1 VAGGGAVVVVAGTAV
16 VVTATSVVVVVSA
29 ATVVVVDV
37 VTADVVVVSGG
48 EVVVVDGSVVAAVSS
63 DASVVAVDVVATAV
77 VVVSSGSV
85 VAVVVAGASD
95 VVATVAAASATV
107 VVDSSGA
114 GLVST
119 DVPAAAGAGV
129 VAGPVAS
136 PPQDMTAPATSAI
149 AITERI
155 SRKSAPGTWRVSAA
169 QGYPAET
176 TRFRATG
183 ESSIDAVERRPATIW
198 RIEMREAIRVPGL
211 PRVVRVMLVALIVL
225 ALVSAAVLLPPA
237 RAGEG
242 EGTGTTMPG
251 EVEIAEP
258 KLTELAVEGVGSRSV
273 SYDGAI
279 GRFTVS
285 VLRDSLITAVSD
297 GNKSVQAIADKVAED
312 CTKTEPETADHTAP
326 PTCISPNGL
335 QTVGIRI
342 EEEFDWTDQGRVSR
356 GFRYENRL
364 SIAIRGTGFAGGLV
378 DMVIN
383 SGGDNVRFDGL
394 DFTVSRRAEFERLAL
409 LDAIDDA
416 QATARAIVDH
426 MGYEIV
432 RIVRITPGTAFDP
445 YLVQRLSGDDAAVA
459 ESASVPTPVF
469 GGSEVVTSRVSMLFE
484 LRPKA

>member
-1 VAGGGAVVVVAGTAV
+1 MATRLGFEDVGT
-16 VVTATSVVVVVSA
+16 
-29 ATVVVVDV
+29 
-37 VTADVVVVSGG
+37 GI
-48 EVVVVDGSVVAAVSS
+48 
-63 DASVVAVDVVATAV
+63 
-77 VVVSSGSV
+77 
-85 VAVVVAGASD
+85 
-95 VVATVAAASATV
+95 
-107 VVDSSGA
+107 
-114 GLVST
+114 
-119 DVPAAAGAGV
+119 
-129 VAGPVAS
+129 
-136 PPQDMTAPATSAI
+136 DMVERPPATM
-149 AITERI
+149 
-155 SRKSAPGTWRVSAA
+155 
-169 QGYPAET
+169 
-176 TRFRATG
+176 
-183 ESSIDAVERRPATIW
+183 W
-198 RIEMREAIRVPGL
+198 RIDMREAIRVPGL
-211 PRVVRVMLVALIVL
+211 PRAVRVVLVALVVL
-225 ALVSAAVLLPPA
+225 AVVSAAALLPSA

-242 EGTGTTMPG
+242 EGSDSTMPG
-251 EVEIAEP
+251 EVESEQV
-258 KLTELAVEGVGSRSV
+258 KLTELAVEGVGTRSV

-297 GNKSVQAIADKVAED
+297 GNKSVQAIADEAAKN
-312 CTKTEPETADHTAP
+312 CTETEPETADHTAL

-378 DMVIN
+378 DMVIT

-416 QATARAIVDH
+416 QATARAIAAH

-432 RIVRITPGTAFDP
+432 RIVRITPSTGFDP
-445 YLVQRLSGDDAAVA
+445 YGVQRLSGDDTIAA

-484 LRPKA
+484 LRPKP